1 MRLATG
7 YQTAMLSFVMLSWCM
22 AAGAASPSAQ
32 QALKLAP
39 IQEDVDF
46 DRPSG
51 DRAARCKISARKIDD
66 GVGWV
71 VEDPDGLTLRR
82 FVDSNGDNVVDLWC
96 YYKNGLEVYRDIDA
110 DYDGKADQYRWF
122 HTAGCRWGL
131 DHDEDGQ
138 IDVWKVISAEEVA
151 TELIAALARRDT
163 RRFARLVLTADE
175 VKTLGLGKERTEK
188 VAKNV
193 AAAAS
198 QFNALADRQKLV
210 TPDSRWV
217 QFTAAHPGTVPAGT
231 DGSTKDLQVYE
242 NTIAI
247 VETGGRHDQV
257 QIGTLVKVGDA
268 WRLIGVPQSL
278 AEGQT
283 DLAASGFF
291 FEASLGS
298 ENPAGGMGP
307 KADSQELLGELEKLD
322 QAADK
327 ATTAQQRAELNARR
341 AEVLQKLAES
351 SRSSK
356 DRAMWLR
363 QLADMV
369 SAAVQSGAYPDGA
382 QRLKALFDNLGR
394 DESDKDLA
402 AYVRFRQLTAE
413 YGLALREPKPDFA
426 KVQTQWLKNLEQY
439 ATEYPS
445 SPDAAEAML
454 QLGIAKEFAGQED
467 EARQWYG
474 RIVEAFADSPAA
486 KKAAGARTRL
496 DSVGKVIRFSG
507 EGLSGRPVDLAKYRG
522 RVVLI
527 QYWATWCQPALREI
541 PVLKKLLEQYAGKFN
556 VIAVS
561 LDNSRSELDA
571 YLAENRL
578 PWPQIFEPGGLDSRP
593 ANQLGILTLPTMILV
608 DQQGKV
614 VNRNIQMAELEDEL
628 KKLVR

>member
-1 MRLATG
+1 MRFAIG
-7 YQTAMLSFVMLSWCM
+7 NRTAILSFLLLSWGM

-32 QALKLAP
+32 QALKLVP
-39 IQEDVDF
+39 IQKDVDF
-46 DRPSG
+46 DRPSA
-51 DRAARCKISARKIDD
+51 DRAARCKIIARKIDG

-71 VEDPDGLTLRR
+71 VEAPDGRTLRR

-96 YYKNGLEVYRDIDA
+96 YYKNGLEVYRDVDA
-110 DYDGKADQYRWF
+110 DHDGKADQYRWF

-151 TELIAALARRDT
+151 AELIAALARCDSQ
-163 RRFARLVLTADE
+163 RFARLVLTAGE
-175 VKTLGLGKERTEK
+175 LKTLGLGKQRAEEL
-188 VAKNV
+188 AKNV
-193 AAAAS
+193 IAAAS
-198 QFNALADRQKLV
+198 QFDALAARKKLV
-210 TPDSRWV
+210 APDSRWV

-247 VETGGRHDQV
+247 VETGGRHDEV

-268 WRLIGVPQSL
+268 WRLIGIPRALSR
-278 AEGQT
+278 GQT

-291 FEASLGS
+291 FQASLGP
-298 ENPAGGMGP
+298 ENPADGMGP
-307 KADSQELLGELEKLD
+307 KAGSQELLGELEKLD
-322 QAADK
+322 QATGK
-327 ATTAQQRAELNARR
+327 ATTAEQRAELNARR
-341 AEVLQKLAES
+341 AEVLQKLAAS

-356 DRAMWLR
+356 DRRMWLR

-382 QRLKALFDNLGR
+382 KRLKTLFDKLRQNEADR
-394 DESDKDLA
+394 DLA
-402 AYVRFRQLTAE
+402 AYIRFRQLTAE
-413 YGLALREPKPDFA
+413 YGLALREPKADFA

-439 ATEYPS
+439 TTEYPT

-507 EGLSGRPVDLAKYRG
+507 EGLSGKSTDLAKYRG

-541 PVLKKLLEQYAGKFN
+541 PVLKKLVEQYSGKFN

-561 LDNSRSELDA
+561 LDNSRSELET
-571 YLAENRL
+571 YLTENRL

-614 VNRNIQMAELEDEL
+614 VNRNIQIAELEDEL